1 MILYSN
7 ASFSMDRKLKHSK
20 SLSLYYNNDE
30 TLKTTDQN
38 RSKNEQFKNQ
48 QKTLNISFI
57 QPCRFSLSLL

>member
-1 MILYSN
+1 
-7 ASFSMDRKLKHSK
+7 MDRKLKHSK